1 MTLFESLGQNDRST
15 LIHKGRVFNLFQ
27 ETVPLPNGA
36 TIKLDVIRHPG
47 AAAIVPLTRNHTVIM
62 LEQYRHAVGRTIWE
76 IPAGTLDRDE
86 LPLTCAQRELTEET
100 GYTAA
105 TWQKLGEITP
115 VPGYSDER
123 IQIFLATDLSIS
135 VQKLDPDEVLDVR
148 QVAFSEALEMI
159 SRSSIQDAKTICGLF
174 MAQAWLKQHPAG

>member
-1 MTLFESLGQNDRST
+1 M
-15 LIHKGRVFNLFQ
+15 FQ

-36 TIKLDVIRHPG
+36 TINLDVIRHPG

-62 LEQYRHAVGRTIWE
+62 LEQYRHAVGGTIWE
-76 IPAGTLDRDE
+76 IPAGTLDRGE

-148 QVAFSEALEMI
+148 EVAFSEALEMI
-159 SRSSIQDAKTICGLF
+159 SRGSIQDAKTICGLF